1 MRAVT
6 LNHVSISVRDLE
18 ESVRFYTTVFGME
31 RIPTPNFGF
40 PVQWLRVGNLQLHLF
55 KRDVP
60 TPQYHH
66 FGITVDDFHA
76 VYLKAK
82 ELGIFDRTT
91 FGHHVYELP
100 GGCVQ
105 MYLRDPAGNLVEV
118 DWPDVRTL
126 DRSIVTDLRRLAD
139 VHPQVGENLRA
150 TLFLG
155 RDEREKVGEERTRR
169 GSV

>member
-1 MRAVT
+1 VGAINLT
-6 LNHVSISVRDLE
+6 HISIHVHDMETSIS
-18 ESVRFYTTVFGME
+18 FYTDVLGLK

-40 PVQWLRVGNLQLHLF
+40 PVQWLRVGDLQVHLF
-55 KRDVP
+55 ERKVP

-76 VYLKAK
+76 VYLRAK
-82 ELGIFDRTT
+82 ELGVCDRET

-105 MYLRDPAGNLVEV
+105 LYLRDPAGNLVEV
-118 DWPDVRTL
+118 DWPDVNTL
-126 DRSIVTDLRRLAD
+126 DRKIVTDLKRLAD
-139 VHPQVGENLRA
+139 LRPQDGDNLRA

-155 RDEREKVGEERTRR
+155 LKERLR
-169 GSV
+169 